1 MTVTIAEKRA
11 QGRAAQARKRDKAL
25 TLLGLLPA
33 QGHRPRP
40 GTGARPGPGHGQ
52 DAQAQDQGG
61 ADQGAGGADQGA
73 GQRVDRFGIGPG
85 DTINI
90 LQDLVRNDLTT
101 PHARAA
107 AARTLAEIGGLIGR
121 HAIAPSRGATADVA
135 DLDRA
140 DLVRELERLRARV
153 AAQGADKGTD

>member
-1 MTVTIAEKRA
+1 MDMVKS
-11 QGRAAQARKRDKAL
+11 
-25 TLLGLLPA
+25 
-33 QGHRPRP
+33 
-40 GTGARPGPGHGQ
+40 
-52 DAQAQDQGG
+52 
-61 ADQGAGGADQGA
+61 
-73 GQRVDRFGIGPG
+73 
-85 DTINI
+85 
-90 LQDLVRNDLTT
+90 DLTT

-153 AAQGADKGTD
+153 AAQEAGKGDG

>member
-1 MTVTIAEKRA
+1 MTMTAKARA
-11 QGRAAQARKRDKAL
+11 QSRESQARQTEKAKI
-25 TLLGLLPA
+25 LLGLLP
-33 QGHRPRP
+33 HPSKVRTPKPRA
-40 GTGARPGPGHGQ
+40 GARPDPGHGQ
-52 DAQAQDQGG
+52 DAR
-61 ADQGAGGADQGA
+61 GAGGEDPGDKPA
-73 GQRVDRFGIGPG
+73 RNRFGIGPD
-85 DTINI
+85 DTVAV
-90 LQDLVRNDLTT
+90 LMDMVKSDLTT

-153 AAQGADKGTD
+153 AAQEAGKGDG